1 MIVAVYYILG
11 GALFGA
17 LLGAGMAKRQGGRG
31 ADILH
36 YAAVLAIAFALIGLL
51 ISVLLGRAVAG

>member
-1 MIVAVYYILG
+1 MIVASYYILG

-17 LLGAGMAKRQGGRG
+17 LLGAGIAKRRGGRA

-36 YAAVLAIAFALIGLL
+36 YAAVLAIAFALIGVLV
-51 ISVLLGRAVAG
+51 SVMLGRTMAG